1 MFGRDSKPTTKI
13 DTLIG
18 RSARVQGDVE
28 FSGGLHLDGHVFG
41 NVRADGDSGSTLS
54 VSEHGAIE
62 GAVEVPNVMLNGT
75 VKGDILARQ
84 RVVLGSQAKVQGNV
98 HYGIIE
104 MSLGAEIQGKLMPL
118 PSGDAPP
125 TSSDAPA

>member
-41 NVRADGDSGSTLS
+41 NVRADSNSGSTLS

-75 VKGDILARQ
+75 VKGDILARE
-84 RVVLGSQAKVQGNV
+84 RLVLGSQAKVQGNV

-104 MSLGAEIQGKLMPL
+104 MSLGAEIHGKLMPL

-125 TSSDAPA
+125 TSSSAPA